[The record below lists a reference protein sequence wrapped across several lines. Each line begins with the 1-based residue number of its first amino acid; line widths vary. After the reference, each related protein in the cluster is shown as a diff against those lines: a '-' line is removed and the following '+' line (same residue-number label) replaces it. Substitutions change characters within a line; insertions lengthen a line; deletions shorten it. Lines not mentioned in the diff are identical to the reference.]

1 MTIYG
6 TIEYRMGDEG
16 SKSEGFR
23 ASLIAD
29 EGKRYRLYRAG
40 MLPYDDPFF
49 EPLDGLT
56 VKAEGEYEEET
67 GYFRVDSV
75 TLEDKPEA
83 DDETEAEAEVEAD
96 TEDENETETDDTE
109 LN

>member
-29 EGKRYRLYRAG
+29 DGKRYRLYRAG

-49 EPLDGLT
+49 EPLDGLS

-75 TLEDKPEA
+75 TLEDG
-83 DDETEAEAEVEAD
+83 TEAED
-96 TEDENETETDDTE
+96 GTETDDTE

>member
-75 TLEDKPEA
+75 ILE
-83 DDETEAEAEVEAD
+83 DETEAEAEVEAETGAD
-96 TEDENETETDDTE
+96 TEDENKTETDDTE

>member
-6 TIEYRMGDEG
+6 TIEYRMGDKG

-29 EGKRYRLYRAG
+29 DGKRYRLYRAG

-49 EPLDGLT
+49 EPLDSLS

-83 DDETEAEAEVEAD
+83 EDETEAEA
-96 TEDENETETDDTE
+96 EDENETETDDTE

>member
-75 TLEDKPEA
+75 TLED
-83 DDETEAEAEVEAD
+83 ETEAEAEVEAETGAD
-96 TEDENETETDDTE
+96 TEDENKTETDDTE

>member
-49 EPLDGLT
+49 EPLDGLS

-75 TLEDKPEA
+75 TLEDKS
-83 DDETEAEAEVEAD
+83 EAEAEGEPETGAD
-96 TEDENETETDDTE
+96 TEDENKTETDDTE

>member
-49 EPLDGLT
+49 EPLDGLS

-83 DDETEAEAEVEAD
+83 EDETEAEA
-96 TEDENETETDDTE
+96 EDENETETDDTE

>member
-1 MTIYG
+1 
-6 TIEYRMGDEG
+6 MGDEG

-49 EPLDGLT
+49 EPLDGLS

-75 TLEDKPEA
+75 TLEDKS
-83 DDETEAEAEVEAD
+83 EAEAEGEPETGAD